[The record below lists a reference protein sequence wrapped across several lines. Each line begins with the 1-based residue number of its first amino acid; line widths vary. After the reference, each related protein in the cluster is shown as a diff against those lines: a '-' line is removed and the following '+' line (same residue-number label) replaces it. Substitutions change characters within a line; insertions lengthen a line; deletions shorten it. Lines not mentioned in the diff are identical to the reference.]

1 MIESMYTVR
10 VTFPSG
16 KTFTKELFAQDE
28 QEALDRAIANC
39 YADHMD
45 YGNKKDWRPSDW
57 HAMIDE
63 QKAANPRANG
73 YSAVIVPWKPKTN
86 QQFNK

>member
-1 MIESMYTVR
+1 MIQSMYTVK

-28 QEALDRAIANC
+28 QEALDRAIWIC

-45 YGNKKDWRPSDW
+45 YGKQKDWRPSDW
-57 HAMIDE
+57 HTMLE
-63 QKAANPRANG
+63 KQRADIARLEG
-73 YSAVIVPWKPKTN
+73 YSAIVEH
-86 QQFNK
+86 